1 MLSLLGCWLLRHF
14 CQAQTFS
21 CITISCTILLSCL
34 RWGRLSSPSR
44 VFFDRCCIPQDD
56 PREKAKC
63 IEAIPEYLAC
73 SKRFVSMWDDALE
86 SRLWCMFELAVFV
99 KQHGIDKVEIW
110 ALRSIE
116 FAAFYFTTSIVF
128 WVGHDLLDD
137 STPALL
143 IDAVFSIIDSWYVIC
158 RFHPVCEGCK
168 ETDLSIAADNLEC
181 SLLSDRDAL
190 LNHIRELHGSYTNFG
205 KSVMTLCRANAANS
219 SGIPFVLRIMILS
232 ILPSTLATCVTGF
245 FATACVV
252 SIFPNLVGRLFALF
266 SRQEACACAAA
277 LVHITRSWEARY
289 SPPHHQGPHVLWA
302 LSHMIVSIVA
312 ISMLARLTYSRG
324 VTPPAYSSD

>member
-1 MLSLLGCWLLRHF
+1 MWEWPWTTSDVASQVWDTLSRKATVTEHYDLFLSHAWETNSLLKIAALAIRYNMEKAVMLSLLGCWLLRHL
-14 CQAQTFS
+14 CQARIFV

-110 ALRSIE
+110 VLHSIE
-116 FAAFYFTTSIVF
+116 FAAFYFTTSILF

-137 STPALL
+137 YIPALL
-143 IDAVFSIIDSWYVIC
+143 IDAVFSILNASYVIC
-158 RFHPVCEGCK
+158 RYHPVCEG
-168 ETDLSIAADNLEC
+168 DANADISMRAEKLKC
-181 SLLSDRDAL
+181 SLSSDRDAL
-190 LNHIRELHGSYTNFG
+190 LAHIRHLHGSYRNFDD
-205 KSVMTLCRANAANS
+205 SVLPLSRAPACNL
-219 SGIPFVLRIMILS
+219 SGVPFLLR
-232 ILPSTLATCVTGF
+232 
-245 FATACVV
+245 
-252 SIFPNLVGRLFALF
+252 
-266 SRQEACACAAA
+266 
-277 LVHITRSWEARY
+277 
-289 SPPHHQGPHVLWA
+289 
-302 LSHMIVSIVA
+302 
-312 ISMLARLTYSRG
+312 
-324 VTPPAYSSD
+324 